1 MNHSV
6 ELDGQRGAVHSHTW
20 EISMAIAMGQEEI
33 VRFSE
38 IEKYISTMLQKY
50 QDKYLNDIPPF
61 NVINP
66 TLEDTCNY
74 LFEMF
79 SKGLREKGWLLLTM
93 EMSETPSRVY
103 QVTGMH
109 PEDDFTFI

>member
-1 MNHSV
+1 MLYKQYKYKFYLNMNHSV

-50 QDKYLNDIPPF
+50 QDKY
-61 NVINP
+61 
-66 TLEDTCNY
+66 
-74 LFEMF
+74 
-79 SKGLREKGWLLLTM
+79 K
-93 EMSETPSRVY
+93 
-103 QVTGMH
+103 
-109 PEDDFTFI
+109 